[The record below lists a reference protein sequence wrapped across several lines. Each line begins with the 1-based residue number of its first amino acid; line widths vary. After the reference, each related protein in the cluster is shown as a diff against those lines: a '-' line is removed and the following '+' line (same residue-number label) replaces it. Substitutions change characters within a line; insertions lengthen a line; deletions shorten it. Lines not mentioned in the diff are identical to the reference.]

1 MGEEV
6 RSGSFVL
13 EGAGAFEVAA
23 VGAESYA
30 GRITGTARE
39 FRHPRSPLERAI
51 DRLLY
56 VLLGVMVPLGVM
68 LIIALE
74 KQDVSLG
81 DAVDT
86 AVAGMVT
93 LIPEGLILLVS
104 ITYAAAALR
113 MARLGRSRSS

>member
-56 VLLGVMVPLGVM
+56 VLLAVMVPLGAM
-68 LIIALE
+68 LIIAL
-74 KQDVSLG
+74 
-81 DAVDT
+81 
-86 AVAGMVT
+86 
-93 LIPEGLILLVS
+93 
-104 ITYAAAALR
+104 
-113 MARLGRSRSS
+113 RSRTCPSETRSTRPSPGW